1 MFSRYVDQLSGLAP
15 TNRLK
20 GGYAFAQTKEGR
32 PVASIEQLEKEVP
45 FFLTFSDGEA
55 EVIPV
60 HLKKNKK

>member
-1 MFSRYVDQLSGLAP
+1 MFSRYVDQLSGLLQRSI
-15 TNRLK
+15 N
-20 GGYAFAQTKEGR
+20 GGYAFAQTKDGR